1 MSRTPETGA
10 EGEVVRAERL
20 RRLRRMLEGYQR
32 RRRRGGRPSV
42 PTGVA
47 RLDEALPHGGLP
59 TGAITEMLSPFEGA
73 GAMEL
78 AFRAARAAAGGS
90 RTVVVV
96 DTRGDFYP
104 PAAWRLGIAQDR
116 LLVIRAPQIDQ
127 ALWAIDQTL
136 RCSAVAAVVAP
147 IPRIDRASSR
157 RLQLAAESTG
167 AVGLLLRSASDRGHS
182 FAAVQMLVEPVNPVA
197 RVVGGTGKL
206 CLPVSDDLK
215 ARVNKFT
222 RATRWCGTTCGMG
235 KPSLP
240 VSDDLGTCPG
250 AQAANHDICRAF
262 GLAFSRLCR
271 VTLLKVREGMPVEPL
286 LIGLGDETGSE
297 PLLPVPGHRSTGLV
311 RRRVSA

>member
-90 RTVVVV
+90 RTIVVV

-127 ALWAIDQTL
+127 ALWVIDQTL

-197 RVVGGTGKL
+197 HLVGGTGKL
-206 CLPVSDDLK
+206 CLPVSDDL
-215 ARVNKFT
+215 
-222 RATRWCGTTCGMG
+222 
-235 KPSLP
+235 
-240 VSDDLGTCPG
+240 GTCPG
-250 AQAANHDICRAF
+250 AQADNHDICRAF
-262 GLAFSRLCR
+262 GFAFSRLCR
-271 VTLLKVREGMPVEPL
+271 VTLLKVREVMPVEPL